1 MHENEIFPIG
11 KRGKKTLKMA
21 FTEFNEKFLLGLGK
35 HNFFLTFAKTKKSR
49 GKDTY
54 VAKNAE
60 KGQFRLGPN

>member
-1 MHENEIFPIG
+1 
-11 KRGKKTLKMA
+11 MA